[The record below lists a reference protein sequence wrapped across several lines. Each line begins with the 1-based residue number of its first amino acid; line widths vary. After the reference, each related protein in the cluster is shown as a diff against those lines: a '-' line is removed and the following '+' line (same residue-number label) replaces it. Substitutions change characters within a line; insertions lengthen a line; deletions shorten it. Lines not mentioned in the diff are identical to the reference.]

1 MFHHTL
7 GALGDS
13 DHRAHPQPGAGAE
26 QAVTTPGLFIT
37 CINKQLNH
45 ILINQA
51 IVFSSA
57 L

>member
-1 MFHHTL
+1 MFHHSL

-37 CINKQLNH
+37 CLNKQLDH
-45 ILINQA
+45 IHIN
-51 IVFSSA
+51 
-57 L
+57 